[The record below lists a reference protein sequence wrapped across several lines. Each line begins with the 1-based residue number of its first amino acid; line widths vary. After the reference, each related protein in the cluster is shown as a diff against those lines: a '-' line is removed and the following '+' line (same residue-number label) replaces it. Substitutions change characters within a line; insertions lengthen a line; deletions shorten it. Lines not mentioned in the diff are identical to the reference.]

1 LTDGRFFPVIFSDE
15 NTAQVGP
22 ASCCATWPAGLLPPV
37 EPIPGTCSN
46 NSVHVSFPS
55 GTYNGVASLYIQ
67 LAHRYED
74 DRLVRLQR
82 SACAADTFKKL
93 INNLHSVG
101 QAPYNVITLFGGVNL
116 TYGGDGSPGTPNYEC
131 DMSTAKCRSSSNA
144 VIIGE
149 VTEAVA

>member
-1 LTDGRFFPVIFSDE
+1 MFLVIFFDE
-15 NTAQVGP
+15 NTPQVGP
-22 ASCCATWPAGLLPPV
+22 VSCCATWAAGLLPPA

-55 GTYNGVASLYIQ
+55 GTYNGVAHLYIQ
-67 LAHRYED
+67 MAHTYED

-82 SACAADTFKKL
+82 SACTADTFKKL

-116 TYGGDGSPGTPNYEC
+116 AYAGYGNPSTPNYEC
-131 DMSTAKCRSSSNA
+131 DMSTAKCRSSKNV